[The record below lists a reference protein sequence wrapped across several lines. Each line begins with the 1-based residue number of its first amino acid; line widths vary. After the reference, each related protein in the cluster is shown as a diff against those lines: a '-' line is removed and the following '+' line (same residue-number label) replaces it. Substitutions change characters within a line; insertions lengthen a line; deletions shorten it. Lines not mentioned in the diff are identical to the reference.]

1 MPETPAGRKFPPWI
15 KVRGRFTQEY
25 RDLRRLMRG
34 QGLHSVCEEA
44 KCPNIFDC
52 FSRRTAT
59 FLMLGG
65 VCTRA
70 CGFCGIAT
78 GRPRPLDPDEPRRVA
93 ESIRRLGLRH
103 AVITSV
109 NRDDLPDGGAH
120 AFHEVTRILREIHSG
135 CGVEVLIPDFLGDL
149 KALEHVL
156 DARPDILNHNVETV
170 PSLYPLVRR
179 GAKYDRSLT
188 VLRHAKA
195 YAPGV
200 LSKSGIM
207 VGHGETWD
215 EVLRTM
221 RDIRAAGADILT
233 IGQYLQPSRE
243 HLPVR
248 RFWSPGEFEALAREG
263 EGMGYAHVESAP
275 LVRSSYHADEQVS
288 RVPGPPSGDPASRFF
303 AESGEG
309 PEGGELFVIPT
320 R

>member
-1 MPETPAGRKFPPWI
+1 MPETPSGRKFPSWI
-15 KVRGRFTQEY
+15 KVRGRFTEEY
-25 RDLRRLMRG
+25 RDLRRLVRE

-59 FLMLGG
+59 FLMLGD

-120 AFHEVTRILREIHSG
+120 AFHEVTRILHEVHPG

-149 KALEHVL
+149 KALDHVL
-156 DARPDILNHNVETV
+156 DARPDILNHNIETV

-179 GAKYDRSLT
+179 GAKYDRSLAL
-188 VLRHAKA
+188 LRHAKA

-200 LSKSGIM
+200 LTKSGIM

-221 RDIRAAGADILT
+221 RDIRAAGAEILT

-248 RFWSPGEFEALAREG
+248 RFWSPDEFEALAREG

-275 LVRSSYHADEQVS
+275 LVRSSYHAADQVS
-288 RVPGPPSGDPASRFF
+288 RVQGPPTGSAAATADGR
-303 AESGEG
+303 EST
-309 PEGGELFVIPT
+309 ELFVITT

>member
-1 MPETPAGRKFPPWI
+1 MPETPAGRKFPTWI

-25 RDLRRLMRG
+25 QELRRLMRG
-34 QGLHSVCEEA
+34 QRLHSVCEEA

-59 FLMLGG
+59 FLLLGD

-78 GRPRPLDPDEPRRVA
+78 GRPRPVDPDEPRRVA

-120 AFHEVTRILREIHSG
+120 AFHEVTRILRDIHSG
-135 CGVEVLIPDFLGDL
+135 CGVEVLIPDFLGHL
-149 KALEHVL
+149 GALEHVL

-170 PSLYPLVRR
+170 PSLYPHVRR

-188 VLRHAKA
+188 ILSHAKA
-195 YAPGV
+195 YAPDI
-200 LSKSGIM
+200 LTKSGIM
-207 VGHGETWD
+207 VGHGESWD

-233 IGQYLQPSRE
+233 IGQYLQPSRD

-248 RFWSPGEFEALAREG
+248 RFWSPEEFDALAREG
-263 EGMGYAHVESAP
+263 EGMGFGHVESAP
-275 LVRSSYHADEQVS
+275 LGRSSYHADEQISRAPDVS
-288 RVPGPPSGDPASRFF
+288 STHPPAPPK
-303 AESGEG
+303 AEDG
-309 PEGGELFVIPT
+309 PEAGALPVIHT